1 MREILQKISL
11 VLLSIVVGFF
21 LYLKVDIIN
30 KGGPVMILLIVCS
43 IFALAII
50 LERFWLLYKMRVDAG
65 RFLEGIVD
73 ILKRQRTKQAIE
85 ACDKSPHP
93 IGLILKAGI
102 LKFGRSRE
110 EIKEAMEDAS
120 LYEVPRMERNLG
132 LLATLAHISPL
143 LGLLGTVM
151 GLVRCFQTIQLKSVG
166 FQPVSPGDLAGGI
179 WEALIT
185 TVAGL
190 AIAIPTFVAYNY
202 LVNRINSFILDMERS
217 ATELLNFLTEKGES
231 GL

>member
-1 MREILQKISL
+1 MSVILQRISL
-11 VLLSIVVGFF
+11 GLLSIAVGIF

-50 LERFWLLYKMRVDAG
+50 LERFWLLYKMRIDAS
-65 RFLEGIVD
+65 RFLENIVD
-73 ILKRQRTKQAIE
+73 TLKRQRVKEAIE

-102 LKFGRSRE
+102 IKSGRSRE
-110 EIKEAMEDAS
+110 EIKEAMDDAS
-120 LYEVPRMERNLG
+120 LYEVPRMEKNLG
-132 LLATLAHISPL
+132 FLATLAHICPL
-143 LGLLGTVM
+143 LGLLGTVT
-151 GLVRCFQTIQLKSVG
+151 GLVRCFQIIQLKSVG
-166 FQPVSPGDLAGGI
+166 FHPVSPGDLAGGI

-190 AIAIPTFVAYNY
+190 SIAIPTYVAYNY
-202 LVNRINSFILDMERS
+202 LVNHVNGFILDMERS
-217 ATELLNFLTEKGES
+217 ATELLNFLSERNES